1 MPSRSNAAGLS
12 PSSSSGRLLARV
24 HKGRREEG
32 GHGKVRTFENCMIHQ
47 KKAGKL
53 RKLNFENFQSSK
65 TFGITK
71 IIHYKYYLF
80 LCYLSMSLLPH
91 MMDLAVFTVIRLLHY
106 GCCTNCIFFQTRKK

>member
-80 LCYLSMSLLPH
+80 FVLFVHVSSATHDGSSCFYSNT
-91 MMDLAVFTVIRLLHY
+91 AVALRLLH
-106 GCCTNCIFFQTRKK
+106 